1 MIVTVVYDKDKNL
14 VGVFAEGSELPTDK
28 NVTTTITTT
37 LDGVTNGVPNWR
49 VYVYKEVIQY
59 TVRRWYGLM
68 REPHED
74 SMYKIYYVSARTAD
88 EALKKVLESKLEG

>member
-14 VGVFAEGSELPTDK
+14 VGVFAEGSELPTGK
-28 NVTTTITTT
+28 NVTTTT

-49 VYVYKEVIQY
+49 VYVYKEGIQY

-74 SMYKIYYVSARTAD
+74 SVYKIYYVSARTAD